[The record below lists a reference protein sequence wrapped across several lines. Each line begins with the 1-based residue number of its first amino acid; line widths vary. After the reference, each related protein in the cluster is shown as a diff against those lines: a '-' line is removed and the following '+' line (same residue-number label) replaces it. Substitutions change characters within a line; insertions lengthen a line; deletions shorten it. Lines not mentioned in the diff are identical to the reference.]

1 MSGGGLINIVSNSTS
16 DIFLTGDPQIT
27 FYKMSYRRYT
37 NFSIDTIDLP
47 FNNSI
52 SFGNET
58 ELIVNRFG
66 DLISKTGLH
75 ITIPSIEITK
85 KDVGIDITNLRPID
99 NPLYLKN
106 YNDIKNIYM
115 NIMSNIYKIVYKGY
129 QSINVSYLSI
139 RQDVKNYVNSYY
151 TTNNK
156 KIIKLLDEYNE
167 LLTNYKLDYRLSNLW
182 YIITHINYD
191 RLVDNVIIKE
201 VMLKELQYGIEKCRE
216 VQTYFFNSYQN
227 FKKQKE
233 QFYDNNIKS
242 AWTKKLGHSM
252 IDYIDIF
259 IGGKRIDRHL
269 GIWID
274 IWNDLV
280 YKETQIDS
288 YNNLIGNI
296 DVLTNFNIIKKPSYD
311 IYVPMSFWFNKYY
324 GLAFPLIAMQ
334 YNDIH
339 INVKL
344 RKFEEVFY
352 TEKIYKCYVN
362 DLPKNLT
369 ASMIDFIRKESK
381 FTITD
386 IEETNIYLQD
396 IWENNN
402 YSLSGNIIT
411 DYIFLD
417 NNERKRFAQSGHEY
431 LIETN
436 QNSITENVSTNDFD
450 IVFDQF
456 KNQCKEI
463 VWATT
468 QNCLTTNTNGSTE
481 CQWYNYSNRGK
492 NPITTTQLN
501 LNGHV
506 RLQKQNSNYYN
517 NYQPYVYHKRS
528 IPKGINMYSFC
539 LEPLQHQPSGACN
552 FTVIDDIR
560 MFLTIDNTYYR
571 YINKQL
577 YPHDLH
583 INFDIIINNP
593 NELLEKMDYEFSLFT
608 INKYTNE
615 NVTYDTDTKTIKE
628 MLFHSEKTIKVY
640 NMLKQGINLIELN
653 DYRQIY
659 LKTDATFYAFNSALN
674 ILRLI
679 GGYGSLAY
687 SGNV

>member
-1 MSGGGLINIVSNSTS
+1 MSSGGLINIVSNYTS

-37 NFSIDTIDLP
+37 NFSIDTVDLP
-47 FNNSI
+47 FDNSI
-52 SFGNET
+52 SFDNET

-66 DLISKTGLH
+66 DLIGKSCLH

-85 KDVGIDITNLRPID
+85 KDVEIDINDLPLID
-99 NPLYLKN
+99 NPIYKKN
-106 YNDIKNIYM
+106 YDAIKNVYM
-115 NIMSNIYKIVYKGY
+115 DIMSNIYKIVYKGC
-129 QSINVSYLSI
+129 QSVNVSYLSI
-139 RQDVKNYVNSYY
+139 RQDVKTYVNSYY
-151 TTNNK
+151 VLNK
-156 KIIKLLDEYNE
+156 TIKQILDEYNE
-167 LLTNYKLDYRLSNLW
+167 LLTVYKLNYRLSNLW

-191 RLVDNVIIKE
+191 RLLDNDKIKNII
-201 VMLKELQYGIEKCRE
+201 LKESENGINHCRD
-216 VQTYFFNSYQN
+216 VQKYFFELYQN
-227 FKKQKE
+227 FTKQKE
-233 QFYDNNIKS
+233 QFYSNNIKS
-242 AWTKKLGHSM
+242 AWTEKLGHSM

-296 DVLTNFNIIKKPSYD
+296 DILTNFDTLKKPLYD
-311 IYVPMSFWFNKYY
+311 IYVPMSFWFNKYN

-334 YNDIH
+334 YNDIR

-352 TEKIYKCYVN
+352 IEKIYKCYVN
-362 DLPKNLT
+362 NVSKNLT
-369 ASMIDFIRKESK
+369 ASMIDFIKKEG
-381 FTITD
+381 TNLNITD
-386 IEETNIYLQD
+386 IEEVDVYLQN
-396 IWENNN
+396 IWDTNN
-402 YSLSGNIIT
+402 YSLTGNILA
-411 DYIFLD
+411 DYIYLD

-431 LIETN
+431 LIDTN
-436 QNSITENVSTNDFD
+436 QNSITENVNTNDFD

-456 KNQCKEI
+456 KNQCKEL
-463 VWATT
+463 VWVTT
-468 QNCLTTNTNGSTE
+468 QDCLTNNKNGSTK
-481 CQWYNYSNRGK
+481 CQWYNYTNDGK

-517 NYQPYVYHKRS
+517 NYQPYIYHKRS

-552 FTVIDDIR
+552 FTVIDDVR
-560 MFLTIDNTYYR
+560 MYLTIDNTYYR
-571 YINKQL
+571 YINEYI
-577 YPHDLH
+577 YPYDLD
-583 INFDIIINNP
+583 INFNINITKP
-593 NELLEKMDYEFSLFT
+593 NELLEKIDYDFALFI

-615 NVTYDTDTKTIKE
+615 NVTYDMDTQTIKK
-628 MLFHSEKTIKVY
+628 MLLYSQITIKVY
-640 NMLKQGINLIELN
+640 NMINEGNYSISLN
-653 DYRQIY
+653 DYRKIY
-659 LKTDATFYAFNSALN
+659 LKTEATFYAFNSALN